1 MWPSKPCRGERNFWM
16 QRPEAEIGLRDRKCH
31 RRPKERKRYRGKSP
45 QKRPA
50 LSRPGNPQ
58 FGRTG
63 WWCGQSDTN
72 RSPCYSANIRVI
84 FEKNRERNA
93 KNPRKRRQPANFS
106 HFEEFHNR
114 EKQGGCTLGD
124 QGSCSSNLPCL
135 QRKLVRH
142 CDLAV
147 QGTPIAES
155 CREPPTR
162 SDAAQ
167 NANKLASCQG

>member
-1 MWPSKPCRGERNFWM
+1 M

-84 FEKNRERNA
+84 FEKNREGNA

-114 EKQGGCTLGD
+114 EKQGAAPSDIRDLQFAKT
-124 QGSCSSNLPCL
+124 QGASFDRSCSSNLPRL

-142 CDLAV
+142 CEPRRSGYAHSCELPRTT
-147 QGTPIAES
+147 GTGPFS
-155 CREPPTR
+155 PV
-162 SDAAQ
+162 
-167 NANKLASCQG
+167 